1 MPHPLDNP
9 IWTALNSGG
18 ATHSY
23 GRGDALFID
32 RKMGFFA
39 GMLSYEVEQLDQ
51 LHAVMD
57 PGMRVILFTPGF
69 LELDAK
75 WKVRNDNA
83 LLQMVFE
90 KPSIQLIL
98 DSSIRALG
106 KADVPEMLA
115 LTQLAKPG
123 PFLENTIDFGGYF
136 GYFVDGR
143 LVSMAGTRLAAGPYT
158 EVSAVCTH
166 PDFLGRG
173 LAKLVLP
180 HVLHYI
186 QQHGQIPY
194 LQLYPDN
201 LPAYRLYQKIG
212 FVERANLRVYSL
224 EK

>member
-1 MPHPLDNP
+1 MSHPLDNP
-9 IWTALNSGG
+9 IWTALNTGG
-18 ATHSY
+18 ATHAF

-32 RKMGFFA
+32 RKMGFFT
-39 GMLSYEVEQLDQ
+39 GLSSYGVEQLDQ

-90 KPSIQLIL
+90 QPSIQLVL
-98 DSSIRALG
+98 DSSIRPLG
-106 KADVPEMLA
+106 AADVPEMLA

-136 GYFVDGR
+136 GYFVEGR

-166 PDFLGRG
+166 PDFVGRG
-173 LAKLVLP
+173 LSQLVLP
-180 HVLHYI
+180 HVLNYI
-186 QQHGQIPY
+186 HQHHQIPY

-212 FVERANLRVYSL
+212 FVERTNLRVYSL